1 MSAVVETD
9 SAVAIEEKP
18 SIKEVLKNKAYMVL
32 FSAQFIEN
40 IGRAIS
46 GLAIEFL
53 IYELTGSP
61 FLMGILGIIW
71 LSPFVIIA
79 PFAGVITDRFDQ
91 RKIMFYANIG
101 SFIASLGF
109 VIIYLL
115 RNILII
121 ITTTISYQPSGF
133 GGEVLVTTTH
143 TNYVHFLWP
152 LFVLCFLNS
161 AAAAFFFP
169 ARNAYTRYIVKK
181 KNLLVANSI
190 GSTVFQIATI
200 VGYVLAGILA
210 ATSYLGSFIFDA
222 CTFLV
227 SGLLIILM
235 IRITSQ
241 PPEVVRE
248 KKSFRGEMKE
258 FKDDLV
264 IGYRTLREYPKISYM
279 FVVFSAITFTFGAIN
294 VLFIVVLQGQMG
306 LDQTWYGI
314 IQALMGASGII
325 TAIVMMSLGKI
336 NRKILLLNLALAA
349 AAGVMYLFATVRIL
363 WILAIVITSF
373 GVISV
378 AINIPSS
385 TLIQETIPYE
395 KQGRVFGTQ
404 QLIQGIAQLIGMG
417 IVSLIADFVGT
428 NTVLLAAAII
438 CTVVIVVGFI
448 YSSSKGLMGSDYPK
462 EIADKTPESTLVKSG
477 ATPATTTYGE
487 TDTTLD

>member
-1 MSAVVETD
+1 VG
-9 SAVAIEEKP
+9 K
-18 SIKEVLKNKAYMVL
+18 
-32 FSAQFIEN
+32 F
-40 IGRAIS
+40 
-46 GLAIEFL
+46 
-53 IYELTGSP
+53 
-61 FLMGILGIIW
+61 
-71 LSPFVIIA
+71 
-79 PFAGVITDRFDQ
+79 
-91 RKIMFYANIG
+91 
-101 SFIASLGF
+101 
-109 VIIYLL
+109 
-115 RNILII
+115 
-121 ITTTISYQPSGF
+121 PSGF

-227 SGLLIILM
+227 SGLLII
-235 IRITSQ
+235 
-241 PPEVVRE
+241 
-248 KKSFRGEMKE
+248 
-258 FKDDLV
+258 
-264 IGYRTLREYPKISYM
+264 REYPKISYM

-417 IVSLIADFVGT
+417 HK
-428 NTVLLAAAII
+428 
-438 CTVVIVVGFI
+438 
-448 YSSSKGLMGSDYPK
+448 YSSVCSCGYLYSCDSCWLHLFKFKRINGFRLSRRNCRKNPR
-462 EIADKTPESTLVKSG
+462 INAS
-477 ATPATTTYGE
+477 
-487 TDTTLD
+487 